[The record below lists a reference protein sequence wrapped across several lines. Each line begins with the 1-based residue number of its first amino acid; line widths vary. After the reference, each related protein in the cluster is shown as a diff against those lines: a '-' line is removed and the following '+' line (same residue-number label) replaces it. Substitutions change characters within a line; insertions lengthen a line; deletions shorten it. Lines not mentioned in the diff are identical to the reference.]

1 MYELAWR
8 SPQFDGRLGACHAL
22 DLPIVFG
29 TLDTPSGRAFTGDS
43 PPRALAEDIGPLG
56 DLTAALLPENATGRA
71 SLVSREEGT
80 IAGALC
86 VNETYAQL
94 DGEVKLIHYGAALVE
109 KNVRPLRFTAIGQRL
124 LGLART
130 VLPQVAEAGRD
141 VARLAQGHAGP
152 LRVAVQCHNCFDWL
166 MPAMDAYRTLWPEV
180 ELDII
185 SGFLKDPLP
194 LLDQGEAE
202 LAIIHDPQEEQPNI
216 VFSPLFRYES
226 VALMSPRHRLAA
238 KPYLDAKDFAD
249 ETLIT
254 YPVPDEMLDVMKH
267 CLMPANVNP
276 KRRTAELTVAILQL
290 VASGRGIAALPSW
303 TVGNYIERG
312 YVVSRPIGQSGLR
325 CELYA
330 ATTRAA
336 PSAKTPALGVLVKA
350 MSPTA

>member
-1 MYELAWR
+1 MATTALELR
-8 SPQFDGRLGACHAL
+8 HLE
-22 DLPIVFG
+22 
-29 TLDTPSGRAFTGDS
+29 TLL
-43 PPRALAEDIGPLG
+43 ALADCGSLSKAAARLF
-56 DLTAALLPENATGRA
+56 LTQSALSHQLK
-71 SLVSREEGT
+71 
-80 IAGALC
+80 AL
-86 VNETYAQL
+86 ES
-94 DGEVKLIHYGAALVE
+94 HYGAALVE

-124 LGLART
+124 LVLARA
-130 VLPQVAEAGRD
+130 VLPLVADASRD
-141 VARLAQGHAGP
+141 IARLAQGHAGP
-152 LRVAVQCHNCFDWL
+152 LRIAVQCHNCFDWL

-185 SGFLKDPLP
+185 SGFVVDPLP
-194 LLDQGEAE
+194 LIERAEAE
-202 LAIIHDPQEEQPNI
+202 LAIIHDKPPAHPQV

-238 KPYLDAKDFAD
+238 KSWLDAADFAD

-267 CLMPANVNP
+267 CLSPAGINP

-312 YVVSRPIGQSGLR
+312 YVVSRPIGQAGLR

-330 ATTRAA
+330 ATSCASADAAYIREFIALTRAQSLTELA
-336 PSAKTPALGVLVKA
+336 GVSAL
-350 MSPTA
+350 

>member
-1 MYELAWR
+1 MPSTTLEIR
-8 SPQFDGRLGACHAL
+8 H
-22 DLPIVFG
+22 LPI
-29 TLDTPSGRAFTGDS
+29 LL
-43 PPRALAEDIGPLG
+43 ALAECGSLSKAAARLF
-56 DLTAALLPENATGRA
+56 LTQSALSHQLK
-71 SLVSREEGT
+71 
-80 IAGALC
+80 AL
-86 VNETYAQL
+86 ES
-94 DGEVKLIHYGAALVE
+94 HYGAALVE

-124 LGLART
+124 LALARQ
-130 VLPQVAEAGRD
+130 VLPLVAEAGRA

-152 LRVAVQCHNCFDWL
+152 FRVAVQCHNCFDWL

-276 KRRTAELTVAILQL
+276 KRRTAELPVAILQL
-290 VASGRGIAALPSW
+290 VASGRGSAARPSW

-312 YVVSRPIGQSGLR
+312 YVVSRPLGPSGLR

-330 ATTRAA
+330 ATTQAGAQAAYIKEFITLTRAQSLTELA
-336 PSAKTPALGVLVKA
+336 GVSAL
-350 MSPTA
+350 

>member
-1 MYELAWR
+1 MPSALEIRHLETLLAL
-8 SPQFDGRLGACHAL
+8 SECGSLSKAAARLFLTQSAL
-22 DLPIVFG
+22 SHQLK
-29 TLDTPSGRAFTGDS
+29 TLES
-43 PPRALAEDIGPLG
+43 
-56 DLTAALLPENATGRA
+56 
-71 SLVSREEGT
+71 
-80 IAGALC
+80 
-86 VNETYAQL
+86 
-94 DGEVKLIHYGAALVE
+94 HYGAALVE
-109 KNVRPLRFTAIGQRL
+109 KSTRPLRFTAIGQRL
-124 LGLART
+124 LALARQ

-166 MPAMDAYRTLWPEV
+166 MPAMDAYRSLWPEV

-185 SGFLKDPLP
+185 SGFVVDPLP
-194 LLDQGEAE
+194 LLDRGEAE
-202 LAIIHDPQEEQPNI
+202 LAVIHDPQASHPNV

-226 VALMSPRHRLAA
+226 VALMSPRHPLAA
-238 KPYLDAKDFAD
+238 KPHLEAQDFAA

-267 CLMPANVNP
+267 LLTPANINP

-312 YVVSRPIGQSGLR
+312 YVVSRPIGASGLR

-330 ATTRAA
+330 ATSTAGSHAAYIKEFIALTRAQSLTELA
-336 PSAKTPALGVLVKA
+336 GVSAL
-350 MSPTA
+350 

>member
-1 MYELAWR
+1 MSSTALELR
-8 SPQFDGRLGACHAL
+8 HLE
-22 DLPIVFG
+22 
-29 TLDTPSGRAFTGDS
+29 TLL
-43 PPRALAEDIGPLG
+43 ALAECGSLSKAAARLF
-56 DLTAALLPENATGRA
+56 LTQSALSHQLK
-71 SLVSREEGT
+71 
-80 IAGALC
+80 AL
-86 VNETYAQL
+86 ES
-94 DGEVKLIHYGAALVE
+94 HYGAALVE

-124 LGLART
+124 LALARA

-166 MPAMDAYRTLWPEV
+166 MPAMDAYRSLWPEV

-185 SGFLKDPLP
+185 SGLRGRSPAAP
-194 LLDQGEAE
+194 RPRRGRTCHHSRSAGSR
-202 LAIIHDPQEEQPNI
+202 IPSV

-238 KPYLDAKDFAD
+238 KPWLEAADFAD

-267 CLMPANVNP
+267 CLTPAEVNP
-276 KRRTAELTVAILQL
+276 RRRTAELTVAILQL

-312 YVVSRPIGQSGLR
+312 YVVSRPIGPSGLR

-330 ATTRAA
+330 ATSQRRRRRGVYKRVHRFDPRSEPDRTRRRVLAVAKARRLLWLNSSTIA
-336 PSAKTPALGVLVKA
+336 PPFHEDHFHA
-350 MSPTA
+350 

>member
-1 MYELAWR
+1 M
-8 SPQFDGRLGACHAL
+8 SSTAL
-22 DLPIVFG
+22 EVRHLE
-29 TLDTPSGRAFTGDS
+29 TLL
-43 PPRALAEDIGPLG
+43 ALAECGSLSKAAERLN
-56 DLTAALLPENATGRA
+56 LTQSALSHQLK
-71 SLVSREEGT
+71 
-80 IAGALC
+80 AL
-86 VNETYAQL
+86 ES
-94 DGEVKLIHYGAALVE
+94 HFGAAVVE
-109 KNVRPLRFTAIGQRL
+109 KNIRPLRFTAIGERL
-124 LGLART
+124 LTLARA
-130 VLPQVAEAGRD
+130 VLPLVAVAGR
-141 VARLAQGHAGP
+141 AIALLAEGHAGP

-166 MPAMDAYRTLWPEV
+166 MPAMDSYRSLWPEV

-185 SGFLKDPLP
+185 SGFVVDPLP
-194 LLDQGEAE
+194 LLDRGEAE
-202 LAIIHDPQEEQPNI
+202 LAIIHDRQAPHPNV

-238 KPYLDAKDFAD
+238 KPWLEAADFAG

-267 CLMPANVNP
+267 CLIPAGINP

-330 ATTRAA
+330 ATSNAGAEAAYIREFIALTRTQSLTELAGV
-336 PSAKTPALGVLVKA
+336 SAL
-350 MSPTA
+350 